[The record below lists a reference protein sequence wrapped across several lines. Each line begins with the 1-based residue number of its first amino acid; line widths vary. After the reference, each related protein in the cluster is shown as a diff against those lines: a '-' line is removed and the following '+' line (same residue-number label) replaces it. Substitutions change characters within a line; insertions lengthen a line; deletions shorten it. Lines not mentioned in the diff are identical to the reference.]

1 MAFNPLASKCSRC
14 GSAVPTFAASCP
26 RCGASNRARLPAL
39 AIAGSLAVLVA
50 ALGIALTVFL
60 RGTRPILSGP
70 PNDNFVWLT
79 AAMDECDAEAAKTPA
94 TLYFLVV
101 PMKSNAADDEDWRA
115 KSLNDI
121 GNAILLNQQS
131 ALAGLKAGTLRIAS
145 EQYDFRLR
153 DEGTNEIYK
162 WTPSSGVKKFLS
174 PNAAKVEK
182 FKVQFTTQKR
192 PSDEWGAT
200 CVHEQGTCYWVNA
213 IIAN

>member
-1 MAFNPLASKCSRC
+1 MAFNLLASKCPHC
-14 GSAVPTFAASCP
+14 GSTFSTFAASCP
-26 RCGASNRARLPAL
+26 RCGASNRTRLPAL

-50 ALGIALTVFL
+50 VVGIAATMFL
-60 RGTRPILSGP
+60 RGTSTVSGP
-70 PNDNFVWLT
+70 PNGDFVWLT
-79 AAMDECDAEAAKTPA
+79 TAMEECDAEAAKTPT

-101 PMKSNAADDEDWRA
+101 PMKSNAADDDDWRA

-121 GNAILLNQQS
+121 GNAILLNQES

-153 DEGTNEIYK
+153 DEGTNEVYK

-174 PNAAKVEK
+174 PDAAKVEK
-182 FKVQFTTQKR
+182 FKVQFTTAKR

-200 CVHEQGTCYWVNA
+200 FVHEQGTCYWVNA